1 MPDTPRSSSKTD
13 ENTPAQSI
21 LRSLD
26 INSRITLY
34 LLDGIDDRAWRAEPP
49 GGKGR
54 DIASIF
60 AHIHGVR
67 LMWLKAASGAAL
79 PMPLEKDS
87 CSIAQTHK
95 ALEESALAVRK
106 MLETALN
113 GGGRVKNFKPD
124 ATAFVG
130 YLIAHEAHHRGQ
142 ISLLAR
148 LAGFP
153 VPKAVNFGMWE
164 WGVR

>member
-1 MPDTPRSSSKTD
+1 MPNTPISSSKID
-13 ENTPAQSI
+13 EVTPAQAV
-21 LRSLD
+21 LRTLE

-34 LLDGIDDRAWRAEPP
+34 LLDGIDDRAWRADPP

-54 DIASIF
+54 DIAAIF
-60 AHIHGVR
+60 AHIHAVR

-79 PMPLEKDS
+79 PVPLEKDS
-87 CSIAQTHK
+87 CSIAQARK
-95 ALEESALAVRK
+95 ALEESALALRK

-113 GGGRVKNFKPD
+113 GDGRIKNFKPD

-130 YLIAHEAHHRGQ
+130 YVIAHEAHHRGQ
-142 ISLLAR
+142 ITLLAR

>member
-34 LLDGIDDRAWRAEPP
+34 LLDGIDDRTWRAEPP

-142 ISLLAR
+142 I
-148 LAGFP
+148 
-153 VPKAVNFGMWE
+153 
-164 WGVR
+164 